1 MPVARRTAEARP
13 LARPAQAR
21 PRERPGQTA
30 SQKSRR
36 RWSVG
41 FACRRPQATVSAPQT
56 RLAPDLVA
64 AFPEAHRTIG
74 SRVHGAPIISL
85 RHRLDCRVGAAAS
98 AHLKRFIEDPALRM
112 EALAALHFAYWRW
125 PTQRLIDEMIPATGG
140 SDNVLLSARTPL
152 TRAHRWKRAW
162 NRVVR
167 GLARFQVVCDESAA
181 PGAVASLAPRASERR
196 RRKEPARRRRYHPF
210 MNPSTRRTGH
220 HYFLRLL
227 PFLRDGSL
235 LRACQAVAN
244 AAATGA
250 LSYVRLLNIFSEHC
264 GFFGDIGAARG
275 RARCYMRV
283 RFCRWLAFA
292 EGLDLTIGEADWAVF
307 VDMGEGAATGARI
320 NGAND
325 FNAALALCEK
335 LRLALRDRDYNLADL
350 VCFLCLS
357 RHQEA
362 LAFPVAT
369 LPPSAARLSVYND
382 LGLGERPATPWP
394 AGALRRPRR
403 WRRGAL
409 SDSAASGASCWDSG
423 AAPGAVSGASCEE
436 SLARSLGVLSGWF
449 SDRGAS
455 WLSVLMSCR
464 GLWRAGGRGD
474 VVVGEPP
481 LLRRARRLG
490 GSFSRGLS
498 FRLSLA
504 KQEMDDRVD
513 RFFTQIADAA
523 VMAGRVMF
531 TSELLR
537 AQACALDMV
546 AAALGAGEPWVQSL
560 CRDGDAR
567 AQGLFAL
574 AIVRIGVKLEMQDAN
589 AVADS
594 LCYEEFAE
602 TRSQARVG
610 VTAMEAR
617 LLTADF
623 FARPLAGQEG
633 VLSFD
638 SWASASG

>member
-1 MPVARRTAEARP
+1 
-13 LARPAQAR
+13 
-21 PRERPGQTA
+21 
-30 SQKSRR
+30 
-36 RWSVG
+36 
-41 FACRRPQATVSAPQT
+41 
-56 RLAPDLVA
+56 
-64 AFPEAHRTIG
+64 
-74 SRVHGAPIISL
+74 
-85 RHRLDCRVGAAAS
+85 
-98 AHLKRFIEDPALRM
+98 M

-140 SDNVLLSARTPL
+140 SDNVLLSASSH
-152 TRAHRWKRAW
+152 RARAVRWKRAW

-181 PGAVASLAPRASERR
+181 PGAVASLAPRLSSDRQGR
-196 RRKEPARRRRYHPF
+196 KKEPGRRRRRYHPF
-210 MNPSTRRTGH
+210 MNPSTRRTGY

-250 LSYVRLLNIFSEHC
+250 LSYVGLLKLFSEHC

-283 RFCRWLAFA
+283 RFCRWLAFV
-292 EGLDLTIGEADWAVF
+292 EGLDVTIGEADWAVF
-307 VDMGEGAATGARI
+307 VDMGHGAATGALI
-320 NGAND
+320 NDATD
-325 FNAALALCEK
+325 FHAALALCEK

-350 VCFLCLS
+350 VCFLCLA

-362 LAFPVAT
+362 LEFPVAT

-382 LGLGERPATPWP
+382 LGLGERPATLWP
-394 AGALRRPRR
+394 AGKLRRPRR

-409 SDSAASGASCWDSG
+409 SDSAASGASCGDSG

-436 SLARSLGVLSGWF
+436 SLARSLCFLSGWF
-449 SDRGAS
+449 SDGGAS

-464 GLWRAGGRGD
+464 GLWRAGGSGD
-474 VVVGEPP
+474 VVVGELPR
-481 LLRRARRLG
+481 LRRARLCG

-504 KQEMDDRVD
+504 KQEMEDRVD
-513 RFFTQIADAA
+513 RCFTQMAHAA
-523 VMAGRVMF
+523 ALAGRVVF
-531 TSELLR
+531 SSALFR
-537 AQACALDMV
+537 AHACALDIV

-589 AVADS
+589 AVADR

-617 LLTADF
+617 LLMADF
-623 FARPLAGQEG
+623 FARSLAGQES
-633 VLSFD
+633 VLSFG
-638 SWASASG
+638 SWASGSRCPGVGSHQASRASVECRCERASPGH

>member
-1 MPVARRTAEARP
+1 MPVARRPAGARP

-21 PRERPGQTA
+21 LLARPGQTA
-30 SQKSRR
+30 SQKSSR
-36 RWSVG
+36 RWPGLV
-41 FACRRPQATVSAPQT
+41 CRRPQATVSALQT

-64 AFPEAHRTIG
+64 AFPLAHRTIG
-74 SRVHGAPIISL
+74 SRVHGAPIVSL

-98 AHLKRFIEDPALRM
+98 AYLKRSIEDPALRM

-140 SDNVLLSARTPL
+140 SDNVPLSATTPRR
-152 TRAHRWKRAW
+152 RAQRWKRAW

-181 PGAVASLAPRASERR
+181 PGAVALAPRVSGSQ
-196 RRKEPARRRRYHPF
+196 RRKEPARRRYHPV
-210 MNPSTRRTGH
+210 MNPSTRRTGY
-220 HYFLRLL
+220 HYFLQLW

-235 LRACQAVAN
+235 LRACQEVAN

-250 LSYVRLLNIFSEHC
+250 LSYVRLLNVFGEHC
-264 GFFGDIGAARG
+264 GFFGSIGAARG

-292 EGLDLTIGEADWAVF
+292 EGFDLEIGEADWAVF
-307 VDMGEGAATGARI
+307 VDMGDGAATGARI

-325 FNAALALCEK
+325 FNVALAICEK
-335 LRLALRDRDYNLADL
+335 LRLALGDRDYNLSDL

-357 RHQEA
+357 RHKEA

-369 LPPSAARLSVYND
+369 LPPRAARLSVYND
-382 LGLGERPATPWP
+382 LGLDEHPATLWP
-394 AGALRRPRR
+394 ARALRRPLR

-409 SDSAASGASCWDSG
+409 GDSAASGASCGDSG

-436 SLARSLGVLSGWF
+436 SLARSLWFLSGWF

-455 WLSVLMSCR
+455 WFSVSTSCR
-464 GLWRAGGRGD
+464 GLWRAGGSGD
-474 VVVGEPP
+474 VVVGELPR
-481 LLRRARRLG
+481 LQRARRR

-504 KQEMDDRVD
+504 NQEMDDRVD
-513 RFFTQIADAA
+513 RFFTQMDDAA
-523 VMAGRVMF
+523 AMAGHVVF
-531 TSELLR
+531 LSELYR
-537 AQACALDMV
+537 ARACALDIV
-546 AAALGAGEPWVQSL
+546 AAALGAEPWVQSL
-560 CRDGDAR
+560 CCDGDAR
-567 AQGLFAL
+567 ARGLFAL
-574 AIVRIGVKLEMQDAN
+574 AIVRIGVKLEMNDAN

-602 TRSQARVG
+602 TRSRARVG
-610 VTAMEAR
+610 VTRMEAR
-617 LLTADF
+617 LLRAPF
-623 FARPLAGQEG
+623 FGLARH
-633 VLSFD
+633 
-638 SWASASG
+638 